1 MDRRALETET
11 TLMIP
16 SSPATA
22 LWPLALYTAS
32 VVLLAALMI
41 FLSYILGERHRE
53 GATGQQYESG
63 IISTGSVRMRFDVR
77 FYLVAMFF
85 VIFDLETVFI
95 VAWAISFRRLGWPG
109 YTAVVLFIAILA
121 AVLVYLWRTGAL
133 QWGASLR
140 RAATP
145 EGKG

>member
-1 MDRRALETET
+1 
-11 TLMIP
+11 MIA

-22 LWPLALYTAS
+22 LWPLALYTGS

-53 GATGQQYESG
+53 GATGKQYESG
-63 IISTGSVRMRFDVR
+63 IISTGSVRIRFDVR

-95 VAWAISFRRLGWPG
+95 VAWAISFRRLGWSG
-109 YTAVVLFIAILA
+109 YTAVVLFIGVLA

-133 QWGASLR
+133 EWGTSMR
-140 RAATP
+140 RAAAR